1 MTTGTG
7 TLTIQETFLR
17 PQAALPPPPTR
28 HALFAIVIA
37 LAVLLH
43 LGTIGIGDLYSETEG
58 QYAAAAREMIQTG
71 QYLLPTNDS
80 IPRLQKPPLLYWLI
94 IASYKLFGVY
104 TAATRV
110 PIALSVIATAI
121 LTFLIGERLAN
132 YWRGFAAGLIYL
144 TLSGTFIFG
153 RIVMPEPLFS
163 AFFAGAIYCGL
174 AGFQER
180 HQRRTWFAGFW
191 ICAALACLSK
201 GPHGLILPAMTFAVL
216 AVCYHEARIRF
227 RSLLWWPYLL
237 LFLAIIGPWYIW
249 IEIHLDGAFHRFVAE
264 EWTKHLIG
272 RYPNGTWY
280 DDVPRWQFAASHLAW
295 WFPWSVA
302 ILPALIF
309 SWRRVMRP
317 REIGFQD
324 ALPIVWALV
333 VLIPVLVIGQR
344 QDYYALSMFS
354 AFSLWA
360 AMIFERASNPLRN
373 TGAAIVA
380 LTGMVLAIIALV
392 LPGLVPASE
401 RDWGETDFR
410 WTAWKALADMP
421 ASVWLQ
427 FRPLLA
433 ITATGLVAGAIA
445 TVYLLRRGRQK
456 IAVVGLACGLIAV
469 GLCMISGIAR
479 IAPFFSLADAA
490 RFLNSR
496 LGTNGQVLFEGS
508 PGVASSLGFYL
519 ERKFAMVNQ
528 EPDPRIPLT
537 GEQRDLFLNENAA
550 LERWRVPRPVFLII
564 EQDRVDYWRELL
576 TQHFHV
582 YHQVANFGTYTIL
595 SNQL

>member
-7 TLTIQETFLR
+7 TLTIEETLLR
-17 PQAALPPPPTR
+17 PQALPPPPTR
-28 HALFAIVIA
+28 HALFAILIA

-94 IASYKLFGVY
+94 IASYKLFGVH

-110 PIALSVIATAI
+110 PIALSVVATTI
-121 LTFLIGERLAN
+121 FTFLIGERLAD

-174 AGFQER
+174 AGFQQR
-180 HQRRTWFAGFW
+180 RQRRTWFAGFW
-191 ICAALACLSK
+191 ICAALACLTK
-201 GPHGLILPAMTFAVL
+201 GPHGMILPGTTFVVL
-216 AVCYHEARIRF
+216 AVCYHEARMRF

-249 IEIHLDGAFHRFVAE
+249 IEIHFDGAFHRFVAE

-317 REIGFQD
+317 REISFQD
-324 ALPIVWALV
+324 ALPMVWALV
-333 VLIPVLVIGQR
+333 VLVPVLVIGQR

-360 AMIFERASNPLRN
+360 AMIFERASNSLRSA
-373 TGAAIVA
+373 GAAIIA
-380 LTGMVLAIIALV
+380 LTGMIIGVIAVV
-392 LPGLVPASE
+392 LPRIVPVNE

-433 ITATGLVAGAIA
+433 IAAFALLFGAIA
-445 TVYLLRRGRQK
+445 TVYLLRRGREK
-456 IAVVGLACGLIAV
+456 IAVVGLACGLIV
-469 GLCMISGIAR
+469 FGLCMVSGIAR

-490 RFLNSR
+490 RFLNGR

-537 GEQRDLFLNENAA
+537 GEQRNLFLDEKAA
-550 LERWRVPRPVFLII
+550 LEHWRVPRPVFLII
-564 EQDRVDYWRELL
+564 EQDRVTYWRELL

-582 YHQVANFGTYTIL
+582 YHQVASFGTYIIL

>member
-121 LTFLIGERLAN
+121 LTFLIGERLAD

-456 IAVVGLACGLIAV
+456 IAVVGIACGLIAV